1 MIEWLE
7 SVDRAIVLSV
17 NSWNTPFLDEFFWLV
32 SAKLT
37 WIPFYLFLLFL
48 FFRKSD
54 LKSAGIFLLC
64 AIVAVGLSD
73 FTSSQIIKDSV
84 MRYRPSHHS
93 LLTEKL
99 HFYSLSETDV
109 YKGGQYGFVSSHA
122 ANFFAVCTFAWLSLR
137 RWYPK
142 IGWLLFGVAVLVSFS
157 RLYLGVHYLSDL
169 VGGAMLGASFAL
181 LIHRFLFLPILKKR
195 KSTV

>member
-7 SVDRAIVLSV
+7 SIDRAIVLTV

-48 FFRKSD
+48 FFRKND
-54 LKSAGIFLLC
+54 WKTAGIFLLM

-73 FTSSQIIKDSV
+73 FTSSQIIKDGI
-84 MRYRPSHHS
+84 MRYRPSHHT
-93 LLTEKL
+93 LLTDQL
-99 HFYSLSETDV
+99 HFYQFSDGEF

-122 ANFFAVCTFAWLSLR
+122 ANFFAVCTFSWLTLR
-137 RWYPK
+137 KWYPK
-142 IGWLLFGVAVLVSFS
+142 IGWLVFSVAILVSFS

-169 VGGAMLGASFAL
+169 AGGAVLGATFAWL
-181 LIHRFLFLPILKKR
+181 VFRFLFLPINEKV
-195 KSTV
+195 KSKA

>member
-7 SVDRAIVLSV
+7 SIDRAIVLTV
-17 NSWNTPFLDEFFWLV
+17 NSWNSPFFDEFFWLV

-48 FFRKSD
+48 FYRKSD
-54 LKSAGIFLLC
+54 WQNAGIFLLM
-64 AIVAVGLSD
+64 AIVAVGFSD

-84 MRYRPSHHS
+84 MRYRPSHHT
-93 LLTEKL
+93 LLTDQL
-99 HFYSLSETDV
+99 NFYQLSETDV

-122 ANFFAVCTFAWLSLR
+122 ANFFAVCTFAWLSLKK
-137 RWYPK
+137 WYPR
-142 IGWLLFGVAVLVSFS
+142 IGWLVFSVAILVSFS

-169 VGGAMLGASFAL
+169 IGGAALGTCFAWL
-181 LIHRFLFLPILKKR
+181 VHRFLFLPWIKKR
-195 KSTV
+195 KATT

>member
-7 SVDRAIVLSV
+7 SIDRSIVLSV
-17 NSWNTPFLDEFFWLV
+17 NSWNTPFLDELFWLV

-54 LKSAGIFLLC
+54 WKNSGVFLLC
-64 AIVAVGLSD
+64 AIIAVGLSD

-84 MRYRPSHHS
+84 MRYRPSHHA
-93 LLTEKL
+93 LLTEQL
-99 HFYSLSETDV
+99 HFYSFSDSEF

-122 ANFFAVCTFAWLSLR
+122 ANFFAVCTFAWLALKN
-137 RWYPK
+137 WYPK
-142 IGWLLFGVAVLVSFS
+142 IGWLVFSIAVLVSFS

-169 VGGAMLGASFAL
+169 IGGALLGTTFAW
-181 LIHRFLFLPILKKR
+181 LIHRFLFLPINKKL
-195 KSTV
+195 STEA